1 MPRMRRQEGIM
12 LDQLK
17 QGLRLWRQAGCG
29 LLVGIVSACALEVDA
44 PASAGLSA
52 SALTTS
58 IARDAHFGKQGAVF
72 LTPGAEESGFA
83 NALAIQAGQSVI
95 AGRAGVIGGTTP
107 SSFLVARFA
116 SDGSLDPG
124 FGSGGKVTGLFPS
137 ANSEAT
143 ALAIQADG
151 SMIVA
156 GHALGANQAHCYTVV
171 RLTATGSVDRNFGSF
186 GSVQKCFA
194 SDGGQVHALALQ
206 RDGKIVLAGFARAS
220 DLDSLRAGVVRLT
233 SSGTFDT
240 SFDADGVAQ
249 LGTAGLVARAIGL
262 QSDGK
267 IIVAGVANDQ
277 FAIER
282 YAADGSFDRTFA
294 ADGVRLVSF
303 VSPPGT
309 THSPNHP
316 LSSEAFSLSIDGQDR
331 ILVAGRA
338 YTHEDGRDYHFGALA
353 RLTASGELD
362 DSFAD
367 GGLLL
372 SRVGSA
378 FGRFAA
384 FDAVSAHSNGA
395 LVVAGEYESAAGSF
409 QLALAQYDPAGALQA
424 QVLDTFAPA
433 GLVLR
438 PHALLLGRGA
448 ALLDQYATIAGDG
461 SASIS
466 TGGRRNGAGLMR
478 YVLSTQLRLPTPSLP
493 QLGLP
498 TPTTLSNPAR

>member
-1 MPRMRRQEGIM
+1 MGGIM
-12 LDQLK
+12 LKHLK
-17 QGLRLWRQAGCG
+17 QGLRLGRHAACWLLAG
-29 LLVGIVSACALEVDA
+29 VVSACALEVDD

-52 SALTTS
+52 GALTTS

-72 LTPGAEESGFA
+72 LPPGAEEAGFA
-83 NALAIQAGQSVI
+83 NALAIQAGQTVV

-116 SDGSLDPG
+116 SDGSLDTG

-137 ANSEAT
+137 ANSEAA

-151 SMIVA
+151 NMVVA
-156 GHALGANQAHCYTVV
+156 GHAVGANHAHCYAVA
-171 RLTATGSVDRNFGSF
+171 RLSPTGSVDRNFGSL

-194 SDGGQVHALALQ
+194 SDGGQVHAMALQ

-220 DLDSLRAGVVRLT
+220 ELDSLRAGVVRLT
-233 SSGTFDT
+233 TTGAFDS
-240 SFDADGVAQ
+240 SFDGDGVAQ
-249 LGTAGLVARAIGL
+249 LGSAGLVARAIGL
-262 QSDGK
+262 QSDGR
-267 IIVAGVANDQ
+267 IVVAGVANDQ

-282 YAADGSFDRTFA
+282 YAADGSFDRSFA
-294 ADGVRLVSF
+294 AAGVRFVSF

-338 YTHEDGRDYHFGALA
+338 YTHEDGSDYHFGALV
-353 RLTASGELD
+353 RLTPSGDLD
-362 DSFAD
+362 GSFAD
-367 GGLLL
+367 AGLFL
-372 SRVGSA
+372 SRVGST

-384 FDAVSAHSNGA
+384 FDAVLTHSNGSF
-395 LVVAGEYESAAGSF
+395 VVAGEYETAAGSF
-409 QLALAQYDPAGALQA
+409 QLALAQYDATAALQA

-438 PHALLLGRGA
+438 PHALLLSRGA
-448 ALLDQYATIAGDG
+448 ALLDEYATIAGDG
-461 SASIS
+461 SASITS
-466 TGGRRNGAGLMR
+466 GGRRNGVGLMR
-478 YVLSTQLRLPTPSLP
+478 YVLSTPLRLPTPSIP

-498 TPTTLSNPAR
+498 TAPTLPKLGR